1 MYGRTCINIA
11 CLPSKRLII
20 EAGNGID
27 FVDAVNGKNDMTAM
41 LRGKNHHMLADEKT
55 VTVLD
60 GAASFLNDHEIE
72 VATSDG
78 KTEQYH
84 GERIFINKGA
94 LPVML
99 PIPGLTE
106 SKAVLDSTAAMDQR
120 NLPERLTIIGAGYIG
135 LEFASMFAKYGSEV
149 TVLDL
154 HENFLPREDEDIA
167 ALTLN

>member
-1 MYGRTCINIA
+1 
-11 CLPSKRLII
+11 
-20 EAGNGID
+20 
-27 FVDAVNGKNDMTAM
+27 
-41 LRGKNHHMLADEKT
+41 
-55 VTVLD
+55 
-60 GAASFLNDHEIE
+60 
-72 VATSDG
+72 
-78 KTEQYH
+78 
-84 GERIFINKGA
+84 
-94 LPVML
+94 ML

-106 SKAVLDSTAAMDQR
+106 SKAVLDSTAAMDQS